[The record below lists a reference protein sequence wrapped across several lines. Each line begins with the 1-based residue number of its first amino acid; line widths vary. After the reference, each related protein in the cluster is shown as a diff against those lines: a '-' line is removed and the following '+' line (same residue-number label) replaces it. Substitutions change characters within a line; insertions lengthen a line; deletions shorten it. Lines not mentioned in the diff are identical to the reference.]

1 MRTLDDLAHAI
12 DDASDAGDET
22 LLRQLGEECE
32 SRLGTAE
39 GEDRVLLR
47 YYQSNTYSAIIAAKR
62 HDTDHT
68 WSWEQPD
75 GVQNVL
81 MLRRAISEPAF
92 ETIHPI
98 IACQIRTN
106 LANRLNTL
114 GRPVAANEQWLK
126 VLETEPRFAKALAN
140 RAKGV

>member
-1 MRTLDDLAHAI
+1 M
-12 DDASDAGDET
+12 
-22 LLRQLGEECE
+22 LRQLGEECE
-32 SRLGTAE
+32 NRLGTSE

-47 YYQSNTYSAIIAAKR
+47 YYQSNTYSAIIAAKQ
-62 HDTDHT
+62 DDADYT

-92 ETIHPI
+92 ETINPI

-106 LANRLNTL
+106 LAGRLNTL

-126 VLETEPRFAKALAN
+126 VLETEPCFAKALAN
-140 RAKGV
+140 RAKGIGFYAT